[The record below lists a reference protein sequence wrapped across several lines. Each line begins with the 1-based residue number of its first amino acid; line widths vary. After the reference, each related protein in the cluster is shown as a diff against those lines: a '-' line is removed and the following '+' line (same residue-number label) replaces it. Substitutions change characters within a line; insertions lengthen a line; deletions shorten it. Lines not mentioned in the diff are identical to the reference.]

1 MSLTKVSYSMIN
13 GSPTNVKD
21 FGATSTGT
29 SPTDDINA
37 INSAIAE
44 STANSNV
51 DCNYSR
57 ISVTSD
63 KPSFDANVA
72 PLKDVVLKSNVGI
85 SYQGPTQENV
95 YFSNGISTPYGT
107 YANGVPVNEQIMMA
121 PYHPGYVVDVKT
133 PETFNNVPQTA
144 QIIGAEIGSTT
155 ANATSFVFRKDGDG
169 EAAFSIRDS
178 VPPTASFTA
187 SISGT
192 VMTVT
197 AVASGAL
204 AVGQQVSTGGTANG
218 VIQGTTIVNQLTG
231 SAGGTGT
238 YTISYTQTAL
248 SQSMTSGLVNR
259 RRYDFSYLGGGI
271 GNTYKLAS
279 YDLKLGYTSFNA
291 EKTVMTYPFEV
302 GAIINISRSTAVRSD
317 LSSFNTNASLRL
329 EDLVTGFNGTL
340 QTHTS
345 NQYMVLTASTASD
358 DGSTYLQLGP
368 NSGFLKGGGSYTAP
382 NAASSILQLSR
393 SASTSRSINAS
404 GTLNA
409 SGADYAEYEQNNG
422 LVIAKGAIVGFKA
435 DGTLTLTFSEAVRF
449 GVKSTDPSFVGG
461 DTWGSDL
468 TGDAL
473 EAARAKVDRI
483 AYSGKV
489 PVNVLGATAG
499 GYIIAVAAQDGSIT
513 GEFVADPDFSQYK
526 KAVGRVNK
534 ILADGRA
541 EVAVIVH

>member
-1 MSLTKVSYSMIN
+1 MSLTKVSFSLID
-13 GSPTNVKD
+13 GAPTNVKD
-21 FGATSTGT
+21 YGATSTGT
-29 SPTDDINA
+29 APTDDITA
-37 INSAIAE
+37 INAAIAG
-44 STANSNV
+44 STANSIV

-57 ISVTSD
+57 ISVTPN
-63 KPSFDANVA
+63 KPSFDSNVA
-72 PLKDVVLKSNVGI
+72 ALKDVVLKANVGV
-85 SYQGPTQENV
+85 SYQGPTQEHV
-95 YFSNGISTPYGT
+95 YLSNGISEPYSI
-107 YANGVPVNEQIMMA
+107 YADGVPVNESSLLA
-121 PYHPGYVVDVKT
+121 PYHPGYIVGVLT
-133 PETFNNVPQTA
+133 PAAFNNVPQEA
-144 QIIGAEIGSTT
+144 QIIGARFGSTT
-155 ANATSFVFRKDGDG
+155 ATATSFVFRKDSAS

-204 AVGQQVSTGGTANG
+204 AVGQQVYTGSVANG

-231 SAGGTGT
+231 SAGSTGT
-238 YTISYTQTAL
+238 YTISYTQTVA
-248 SQSMTSGLVNR
+248 SQAMTAGLVNR

-271 GNTYKLAS
+271 GATYKLAS
-279 YDLKLGYTSFNA
+279 YDLNLGYTSFNV

-302 GAIINISRSTAVRSD
+302 GAIINISRSTAVRPD
-317 LSSFNTNASLRL
+317 LASFNTNASLRL

-382 NAASSILQLSR
+382 NSAFSILQLSR

-435 DGTLTLTFSEAVRF
+435 DGTLTLKFSEAVRF

-461 DTWGSDL
+461 DLWGAGL
-468 TGDAL
+468 EGDAL
-473 EAARAKVDRI
+473 EAARVNVDRV

-489 PVNVLGATAG
+489 PVNVTGATAG
-499 GYIIAVAAQDGSIT
+499 GYIIAAAAQDGSIT

-534 ILADGRA
+534 ILVDGRA
-541 EVAVIVH
+541 EIAVIVH